1 MVSIGGIM
9 KFTLLLC
16 LLLISYRSFS
26 YEKAPKENKNFLD
39 FKNLTNN
46 KAPNPPTLN
55 IYDNKKFTGKPIIS
69 FDKEGLSIKGKLVCK
84 WYPGYEEGMQNRF
97 LSEVKD
103 GSPCTHPPIFINY
116 IENHPYML
124 WIELDDLENSDYF
137 QTSFEGK
144 PVFIEKK
151 KNLDF
156 AFELSKIRQAE
167 LNRPIEQAEYEKV
180 VRDNVELKE
189 YIAKLH
195 TCFKNEDIGCIT
207 TTEFKIAEAYLWYLE
222 KICENDSP
230 QTKKA
235 RMKLGKYCGDLGEPE
250 ELKKPYNKEKL
261 EKDKIARM
269 TFQKE
274 FWNNMRSC
282 FHNDD
287 PFKLTGYT
295 YTPVSANPINIS
307 FYPKDEN
314 YVSCT
319 INGLGKTGEKLKWK
333 LNMRRRPESEKEN

>member
-1 MVSIGGIM
+1 M

-16 LLLISYRSFS
+16 FLLISFSSFS
-26 YEKAPKENKNFLD
+26 YEEAPKENKNYLD

-46 KAPNPPTLN
+46 KAPNPPILS

-84 WYPGYEEGMQNRF
+84 WYPGYAEGAHMR
-97 LSEVKD
+97 LLEEVK
-103 GSPCTHPPIFINY
+103 GGAPCTHPPVFMNY
-116 IENHPYML
+116 IENSPHML

-151 KNLDF
+151 TNLDF

-180 VRDNVELKE
+180 VRDNLDLKE

-195 TCFKNEDIGCIT
+195 TCFKNEDEKCIT
-207 TTEFKIAEAYLWYLE
+207 SAEFKIADAYYWYLNM
-222 KICENDSP
+222 ICENDSP
-230 QTKKA
+230 LVKKTQI
-235 RMKLGKYCGDLGEPE
+235 KLGKYCGDIGEPD

-295 YTPVSANPINIS
+295 YTPVSANPINIVL
-307 FYPKDEN
+307 YPKDES
-314 YVSCT
+314 YISCT
-319 INGLGKTGEKLKWK
+319 IFGKGKKGQKLTWK
-333 LNMRRRPESEKEN
+333 LGIKLHKKIESEN